1 MSISS
6 SEIAIIGSGPAGCY
20 AAQALLKLLPDAQIT
35 VFDRLVTPYGLIRY
49 GVAADHQ
56 HTKRITQQLDRVL
69 QDPRV
74 RFAGNITVPEDVTLE
89 ELQRCFNAVVIA
101 SGLEADRALFP
112 DDACSQA
119 LVIGANSLIRALNSH
134 PLADSQV
141 GPLGSHPVIVGGGNV
156 ALDLLRLCVKPS
168 SAYSGSDVNDDVY
181 RALHRVPVQRVTLL
195 YRGTPETFKGDAKMI
210 KELGAIPEA
219 RYSCDDTTAAAL
231 TNEASEASTGS
242 RTAAALQQLFDPQ
255 RGTTSN
261 PVQVDFVFNATPLSL
276 AKTPETAD
284 SNIAEQLSL
293 KYSQRGE
300 TKTITASAVISAIG
314 FTADGS
320 AFEQLI
326 ASPAESGR
334 VSEGVFRTGW
344 AKRGSN
350 GGIPTNRACAI
361 AVAKEV
367 AESLSE
373 QPTAQKPGFDGLNE
387 QAQKQATSFAQWL
400 RLNELELANAAA
412 DRVRLKITDHSRQ
425 LSAVLN
431 HEEEK

>member
-1 MSISS
+1 MSINS

-74 RFAGNITVPEDVTLE
+74 RFAGNISVPDDVTLE

-112 DDACSQA
+112 DDVCSQA

-134 PLADSQV
+134 PLASSQV
-141 GPLGSHPVIVGGGNV
+141 DPLGSHPVIVGGGNV

-168 SAYSGSDVNDDVY
+168 TAYSGSDINDDVY
-181 RALHRVPVQRVTLL
+181 HDIHQVPVQRVTLL
-195 YRGTPETFKGDAKMI
+195 YRGTPETFKGDAQMI
-210 KELGAIPEA
+210 KELGAISEA
-219 RYSCDDTTAAAL
+219 HYSCDDITSGNLANEETAG
-231 TNEASEASTGS
+231 N
-242 RTAAALQQLFDPQ
+242 RTATALQQLFDP
-255 RGTTSN
+255 RRETTSN
-261 PVQVDFVFNATPLSL
+261 PVQVNFLFNAIPLGL
-276 AKTPETAD
+276 AKSSEATDDIT
-284 SNIAEQLSL
+284 AEQISL
-293 KYSQRGE
+293 QYSQRDE
-300 TKTITASAVISAIG
+300 TKTMTASSVISAIG
-314 FTADGS
+314 FTAEGS
-320 AFEQLI
+320 AFESLI
-326 ASPAESGR
+326 TSPAESGR
-334 VSEGVFRTGW
+334 VTEQVFRTGW
-344 AKRGSN
+344 AKRGSS
-350 GGIPTNRACAI
+350 GGIPSNRACAI

-367 AESLSE
+367 AEALSE
-373 QPTAQKPGFDGLNE
+373 QSTVPKPGFIGLNE
-387 QAQKQATSFAQWL
+387 QAQNKATSFAQWL
-400 RLNELELANAAA
+400 QLNELELVNATAG
-412 DRVRLKITDHSRQ
+412 RVRLKITDHSKQ